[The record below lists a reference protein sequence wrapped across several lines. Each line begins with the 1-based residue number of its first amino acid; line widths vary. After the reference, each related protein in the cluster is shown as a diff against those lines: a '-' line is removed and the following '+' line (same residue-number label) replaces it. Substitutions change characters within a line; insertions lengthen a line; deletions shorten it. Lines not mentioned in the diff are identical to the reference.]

1 MTEQMKRRL
10 WLVRD
15 YETVLKRHISDTEKE
30 SEEIQIAAI
39 SRKYGEITIPDRKS
53 DIAEDWKYDDQL
65 GMFKL
70 SEDGQEG

>member
-15 YETVLKRHISDTEKE
+15 YETVLKRHISDTKKE

-39 SRKYGEITIPDRKS
+39 SRKYGEITIPDRES
-53 DIAEDWKYDDQL
+53 DIVENWKYDDQL

-70 SEDGQEG
+70 SEDR